1 MLAICS
7 DHAGVD
13 LKEIIKAH
21 LAERGIEAKDF
32 GTYTK
37 ESVDY
42 PDIAEK
48 ACGAVVSG
56 ECDKVILICGT
67 GIGMSICA
75 NKI

>member
-48 ACGAVVSG
+48 A
-56 ECDKVILICGT
+56 
-67 GIGMSICA
+67 
-75 NKI
+75 